1 MYLQRIGVIVALF
14 CFSLEAVWAAGC
26 TNVTIT
32 NQDSADEI
40 RKNCKTIEGYLTF
53 GDELEEDINL
63 DGVEFINGDITYTG
77 DSEWGNAT
85 EIGGPYPTTYKPFT
99 IECPTLKKVN
109 GYIYFM
115 AFGGLSEFL
124 LPKLTRVEEGFT
136 MQRMHYLKKLDIT
149 KLTHLGAFTIE
160 ANHLTELKHEGLRG
174 FTDGAFSKSLRFWG
188 VRIESFDSWYKY
200 PLTVIGR
207 DPEYDDSSSYGPV
220 HMTANSL
227 PKLKSVT
234 IGYANT
240 SKIWKKMNIGMLQLE
255 GPLTKITRASNV
267 KELNVRRLHFVG
279 SALEEIDLTMFDKIQ
294 NLTID
299 RHPNLQRIRMPAKAV
314 DWEDMTIDIG
324 YNRNL
329 TLISE
334 YRDPENK
341 KDRFWYW
348 PKGNISRISITGN
361 PLSTGFFDSF
371 LAARNGSNPPKV
383 LNSFYLAQAG
393 AQYSEPMGFNCTPF
407 EELYNKS
414 VLPEN
419 VRTAPLAL
427 EALASALLARPFAV
441 SFSAWICRIATWI
454 AGDAA
459 ICVRV
464 EPLALEVA
472 ASVLTTE
479 SSAMAT
485 VSMLIATRPIAEPV
499 ETSAQIMAGAA
510 EVSANVAPAKQY
522 AANRVEALT
531 MMTTTAEPVVEYAQ
545 MTDDALR
552 AFVTAMYVPKVG

>member
-26 TNVTIT
+26 ANVTIT

-149 KLTHLGAFTIE
+149 KLTHLGAFHIE

-240 SKIWKKMNIGMLQLE
+240 SKIWVDSNKTELTLGSSETEKMNIGMLQLE

-383 LNSFYLAQAG
+383 LNSFYLAQAA

-414 VLPEN
+414 VLPEKYECLN
-419 VRTAPLAL
+419 YNSL
-427 EALASALLARPFAV
+427 
-441 SFSAWICRIATWI
+441 
-454 AGDAA
+454 
-459 ICVRV
+459 
-464 EPLALEVA
+464 
-472 ASVLTTE
+472 
-479 SSAMAT
+479 SSASHVW
-485 VSMLIATRPIAEPV
+485 VSWGVVGVAFLS
-499 ETSAQIMAGAA
+499 SAFFL
-510 EVSANVAPAKQY
+510 S
-522 AANRVEALT
+522 
-531 MMTTTAEPVVEYAQ
+531 
-545 MTDDALR
+545 
-552 AFVTAMYVPKVG
+552 